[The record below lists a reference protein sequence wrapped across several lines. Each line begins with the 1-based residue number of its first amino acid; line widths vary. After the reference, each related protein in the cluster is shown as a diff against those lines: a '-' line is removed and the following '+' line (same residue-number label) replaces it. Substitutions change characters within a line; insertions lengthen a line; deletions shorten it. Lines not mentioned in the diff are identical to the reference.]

1 MEVVLESL
9 WFVLSGWGD
18 SVTNQV
24 PSIELELAA
33 AASPQHT
40 LFVIV
45 HIFQK
50 FPQKFQSSLTFS
62 KIIAPNKG
70 KNMFFFIVHIF
81 QNSQKYQKFLEIF

>member
-1 MEVVLESL
+1 MEVFLESL

-50 FPQKFQSSLTFS
+50 FPQMFQSSLTFS
-62 KIIAPNKG
+62 KIIAPKG
-70 KNMFFFIVHIF
+70 KNMLFFIVHI
-81 QNSQKYQKFLEIF
+81 

>member
-1 MEVVLESL
+1 MEVFLESL

-62 KIIAPNKG
+62 KIIAPKG

-81 QNSQKYQKFLEIF
+81 QKYQKFVGIF

>member
-1 MEVVLESL
+1 MEVFLESL
-9 WFVLSGWGD
+9 WFFLSGWGD

-33 AASPQHT
+33 AASPQDT

-70 KNMFFFIVHIF
+70 KNMFFLIVHIF

>member
-1 MEVVLESL
+1 MEVFLESL
-9 WFVLSGWGD
+9 WFVLSLWGD

-33 AASPQHT
+33 AASPQDT

-50 FPQKFQSSLTFS
+50 FPQSIQSSLKFS
-62 KIIAPNKG
+62 KIIAPQKHTFCHCPI
-70 KNMFFFIVHIF
+70 FFKILP
-81 QNSQKYQKFLEIF
+81 KLLEFSNTF